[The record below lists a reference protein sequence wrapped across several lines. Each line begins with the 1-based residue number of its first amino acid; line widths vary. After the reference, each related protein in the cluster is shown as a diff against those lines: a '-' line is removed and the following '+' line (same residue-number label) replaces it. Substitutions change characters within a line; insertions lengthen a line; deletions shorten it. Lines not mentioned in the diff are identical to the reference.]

1 MFREQSELALVPLSH
16 KDKSVVYVGILA
28 VAATAWYYLYWMA
41 QQHAQMD
48 MGSMDMMGMD
58 GMDMMGMGMT
68 SSMSGMM
75 MESVSMLFVM
85 WSVMMVAMMLPS
97 LTPIAEVFTS
107 LNVRKKKQG
116 QLYVKTSVFVTG
128 YLLVWFAFSLVLAVV
143 QSQLSEAQLLG
154 TPEMGSSNLL
164 LSGSILLLAGVYQW
178 TPLKIACLKYC
189 RSPIGFLLNR
199 WRDGKLGAVAMGW
212 HYGVFCLGCCWALMV
227 VMFAVGT
234 MSLLWMVII
243 AVFMLC
249 EKIFPPGA
257 VVRNAAGFA
266 LVAWGGYL
274 LLNYFSVL

>member
-1 MFREQSELALVPLSH
+1 MFREQPNFVLPPLSH

-28 VAATAWYYLYWMA
+28 VTATAWYYLYWMA

-48 MGSMDMMGMD
+48 MG
-58 GMDMMGMGMT
+58 GMDMMEMGMM
-68 SSMSGMM
+68 SSMSGMV
-75 MESVSMLFVM
+75 MENVFMLFVM

-97 LTPIAEVFTS
+97 LSPVAEIFTS
-107 LNVRKKKQG
+107 LNLRKKKQA
-116 QLYVKTSVFVTG
+116 QLYVKTYVFVSG

-143 QSQLSEAQLLG
+143 QSQLSAAQLLG
-154 TPEMGSSNLL
+154 TAEMGSSNLL

-199 WRDGKLGAVAMGW
+199 WRDGKMGAVAMGW
-212 HYGVFCLGCCWALMV
+212 HYGLFCLGCCWALMV

-243 AVFMLC
+243 AIFVLC

-257 VVRNAAGFA
+257 VVRNIAGVA

-274 LLNYFSVL
+274 LLSYFTVL